1 MANIITK
8 TCSVSGGDLPEAY
21 KAKID
26 VNIDFDGV
34 DKATE
39 RSWAVSHLIISIQ
52 RVLKKMKTKDLDAL
66 EEGDGYNVR
75 ALDAGKMAV
84 DVTKAFST
92 LFAGLSPELQA
103 EHLAGLEAL
112 RKTE

>member
-1 MANIITK
+1 MADITTK
-8 TCSVSGGDLPEAY
+8 TCSVSGGDLPEGY
-21 KAKID
+21 KATID
-26 VNIDFDGV
+26 VKINFDGV

-52 RVLKKMKTKDLDAL
+52 RVLKKLKTAELNELAKT
-66 EEGDGYNVR
+66 GYSVR
-75 ALDAGKMAV
+75 ALDAGKQAS
-84 DVTKAFST
+84 DPTQAFQT

-112 RKTE
+112 RKKE